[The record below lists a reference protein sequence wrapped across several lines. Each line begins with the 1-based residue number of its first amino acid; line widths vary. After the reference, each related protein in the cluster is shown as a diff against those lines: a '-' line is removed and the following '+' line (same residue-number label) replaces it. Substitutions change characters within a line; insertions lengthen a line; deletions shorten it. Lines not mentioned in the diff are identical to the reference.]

1 MKRYLLM
8 VILSAAATVPLAHA
22 DVGQVSEI
30 GQVYDDAKAIDRF
43 AEASKRGDLP
53 KDVIERI
60 VEQDID
66 FLRRKRP
73 DGTFQY
79 ASYERVESGR
89 IGDNYSI
96 QPSDDNDHLTK
107 VDLRGDFVYRL
118 IVEVPSRRMIVTK
131 NRKLWLDR
139 VEVEYIPQ
147 SSSTS
152 KSQTVKVGQWLA
164 PGDVKTFELPEV
176 GRQATLRVWMRADK
190 KDGYGNVSLT
200 LLKARVADN
209 PDSPYARV
217 VANERALLKALDFG
231 DTASIRNL
239 AGHIRDDLASTGG
252 VPAADTSAPPRA
264 AEPAPPP
271 PYQGID
277 QAQVVR
283 ELQAIEDLVTG
294 TESERREGLDRLHQ
308 LLRKMRQ

>member
-1 MKRYLLM
+1 MKRLLIILM
-8 VILSAAATVPLAHA
+8 VGVAAGTPIASA
-22 DVGQVSEI
+22 DVTQIS
-30 GQVYDDAKAIDRF
+30 QVYDDAKAIDRF
-43 AEASKRGDLP
+43 ADASKRGDLP
-53 KDVIERI
+53 KDVIGRI

-66 FLRRKRP
+66 FLRGKRV

-96 QPSDDNDHLTK
+96 QPSADNEHLSK

-118 IVEVPSRRMIVTK
+118 IVEVPSRRMMVTK

-147 SSSTS
+147 NSSASR
-152 KSQTVKVGQWLA
+152 SQTVKVGAWMV

-176 GRQATLRVWMRADK
+176 GRQATARIWMRADK

-209 PDSPYARV
+209 PDSPYAAV
-217 VANERALLKALDFG
+217 VANARALLKALDYG
-231 DTASIRNL
+231 DVASVRNL
-239 AGHIRDDLASTGG
+239 AGHIRDALQAGSGTTG
-252 VPAADTSAPPRA
+252 ADMPAPPRA
-264 AEPAPPP
+264 MEATAPPSSRP
-271 PYQGID
+271 ADSAAI
-277 QAQVVR
+277 VR
-283 ELQAIEDLVTG
+283 ELQAIEDLMTG
-294 TESERREGLDRLHQ
+294 TETERREGLDRLHQ
-308 LLRKMRQ
+308 LLRRMRV